1 MTWRAIWDLLPEFLF
16 QRFSKLPERS
26 EGNLK
31 TFETKTRAIN
41 PKLPEQVMRFLINR
55 MEGVRQNIWSN
66 NTLNFVHNSTTIF

>member
-41 PKLPEQVMRFLINR
+41 PKLPELINR
-55 MEGVRQNIWSN
+55 MEGGRQNIWSN
-66 NTLNFVHNSTTIF
+66 NTLNFIHNSTTIF